1 MGYSK
6 NYIMYWGGFYGYYN
20 SMGHGI
26 SVHKPHK
33 FFVFFLYILYSV
45 KIVVFLHSIQKYTT
59 AQSFSH
65 IFLNLLIFPGF

>member
-6 NYIMYWGGFYGYYN
+6 KLYNVLGGFYGYYN
-20 SMGHGI
+20 SMEHGI